1 MITNDQNKRGSDKHQ
16 LVLVG
21 QQVVEA
27 HAAVDGCSD
36 HGSEEIIK
44 SY

>member
-1 MITNDQNKRGSDKHQ
+1 MITNDQNKPGSDKHQ
-16 LVLVG
+16 LVVVG

-36 HGSEEIIK
+36 HGSGEIMK
-44 SY
+44 SC